1 MTAVLHYGPRDLRR
15 VGESWSP
22 ASYARLSLAPLSP
35 TIGAE
40 VSGVDLRGPF
50 PAELVEE
57 LRSAILEWKV
67 LFFRDQHLTGEEHRA
82 FARLWGEL
90 EVHPFLRQGEVPE
103 VVRFEKGADEPGLEN
118 NWHSDV
124 SWREVPSFGSVLRAV
139 EVPAVGGDT
148 LWVDMAAAYDGL
160 PPDVRE
166 RVDGLSAVHDFVHTF
181 GAAMT
186 ASQLEEARAKFPPA
200 VHPVVR
206 TIPETGRKVL
216 YVNGVF
222 TSHVVGM
229 PEDESRELLAHLA
242 RQAEV
247 PEYQCRFRWTAGSVA
262 WWDNRTT
269 QHYATSDY
277 YPARRVM
284 ERATIIGERPT

>member
-1 MTAVLHYGPRDLRR
+1 MTMIDHYGPRALRR
-15 VGESWSP
+15 VEEGQ
-22 ASYARLSLAPLSP
+22 ASGAYTRLTVQPLAP

-50 PAELVEE
+50 DDELVAEL
-57 LRSAILEWKV
+57 RRAILEWKV
-67 LFFRDQHLTGEEHRA
+67 LFFRDQHLTGDEHRA
-82 FARLWGEL
+82 FALLWGEL

-124 SWREVPSFGSVLRAV
+124 TWREVPSFGSVLRAV
-139 EVPAVGGDT
+139 DVPDVGGDT
-148 LWVDMAAAYDGL
+148 LWADMAAAYDGL
-160 PPDVRE
+160 PAEVKA
-166 RVDGLSAVHDFVHTF
+166 RVDGLHAVHDFTHTF

-186 ASQLEEARAKFPPA
+186 EEQLHGAQAAYPPA
-200 VHPVVR
+200 THPVVR

-216 YVNGVF
+216 YVNAVF
-222 TSHVVGM
+222 TSHIVGLP
-229 PEDESRELLAHLA
+229 PEESASLLALLS
-242 RQAEV
+242 RQASV
-247 PEYQCRFRWTAGSVA
+247 PEYQCRFRWSAGSVA

-269 QHYATSDY
+269 QHYANSDY

-284 ERATIIGERPT
+284 ERATIIGDRPV